1 MNTDFSFII
10 KGPYSENHLQMIDEL
25 KKYGKVIISTE
36 KKYID
41 QLHKNIKHYDKI
53 CLFEEI
59 DIANIYNYQNIFR
72 HAYSILQGLKI
83 SDTKYCVN
91 MRSDH
96 SYSNVNY
103 ILEIIKNNELDKY
116 ICDNCTIN
124 PTMPFHLSD
133 SILGGKKETLI
144 GVCETL
150 IKSIISKDFIYE
162 GIDIRIRAEVAF
174 FASYL
179 KYKKI
184 SIKKEHDIFF
194 WDSCLNNEQYIFPG
208 CRDYV
213 KFISNNAQLI
223 DVKKLQP
230 CVLKYNNISV
240 NLDETWDK
248 TDNIIWSFWS
258 WSK

>member
-10 KGPYSENHLQMIDEL
+10 KGPYHENHLKMIDEL

-150 IKSIISKDFIYE
+150 INSIISKDFIYE

-174 FASYL
+174 FTSYL

-194 WDSCLNNEQYIFPG
+194 WDSCLNN
-208 CRDYV
+208 
-213 KFISNNAQLI
+213 
-223 DVKKLQP
+223 
-230 CVLKYNNISV
+230 
-240 NLDETWDK
+240 
-248 TDNIIWSFWS
+248 
-258 WSK
+258 